1 MENIAYV
8 IIYWDGNHASVSSA
22 SIVKI
27 FYDRKSAMRFFDK
40 KVDELKASMRFT
52 SNELLYT
59 LEIPVDYIDEDDLDS
74 FVGKPASSRV
84 ADYLVYR
91 DNFKIIRRQVLGRE

>member
-1 MENIAYV
+1 MDNIAYV
-8 IIYWDGNHASVSSA
+8 IIFWDGSHASVVSA

-27 FYDRKSAMRFFDK
+27 LYDRNSAMRFFDK
-40 KVDELKASMRFT
+40 KADELKASMRFT

-59 LEIPVDYIDEDDLDS
+59 LEIPVAYIDEDDLDS
-74 FVGKPASSRV
+74 FVGKPATTRV
-84 ADYLVYR
+84 ADYMVSR